1 LYEPP
6 SSLNGGAR
14 LNHGDSHW
22 HALAWITIAAKL
34 RYDLPSS
41 ELLWSR
47 VNASRMAYWQS

>member
-6 SSLNGGAR
+6 SSLNGDAQ

-22 HALAWITIAAKL
+22 HALVWITIAAKL